1 LEVKIEAWLISIVVD
16 FLLAVLIVRRY
27 RLTVS
32 AVFYDS
38 RSGCK
43 REVETHYTIA
53 RSGPIRDNRQK
64 LGKRG
69 AKHHQLMLL
78 IRFGKYVPLGS
89 LRARFEREL
98 PATKVETKISKES
111 RSMRYVGKRWTAK
124 ALPSEKIPLWASKDE
139 RVFDSMR
146 KDAERR
152 EKHRKKI
159 RALLDKLMK
168 DAKTT

>member
-1 LEVKIEAWLISIVVD
+1 MGLTIEAELTAVLLE

-27 RLTVS
+27 RWTVS

-38 RSGCK
+38 HSGCK
-43 REVETHYTIA
+43 REIETHYSIA
-53 RSGPIRDNRQK
+53 RAGGIRENRRK
-64 LGKRG
+64 LGLRG

-78 IRFGKYVPLGS
+78 IRFGKYVPLSS
-89 LRARFEREL
+89 LRARFQREL

-111 RSMRYVGKRWTAK
+111 RSMRYVGKHWTAR

-139 RVFDSMR
+139 RVFESMR